1 MSYRIIPLFHTP
13 LYIDKIDI
21 SDTEKHNLI
30 NQDYED
36 IEARNGRMSKTK
48 FLLNEAKFR
57 RLRDKLNKH
66 IDVYTRDVLAV
77 GHEITF
83 VLQNSW
89 CMKHHPG
96 HFSQIHYHRNSILS
110 GVIYIKTLP
119 TSGDLYFH
127 NTSAQNNLLS
137 PIFSIPFEKV
147 NIHNANRY
155 VVRPED
161 GTIVI
166 FPSCL
171 SHRAQMNKSKSAR
184 YCLPFNYIIK
194 GVLGPGTETTW
205 SLGKEYEL

>member
-1 MSYRIIPLFHTP
+1 MSFKIVPLFHTP
-13 LYIDKIDI
+13 LYVNKINI
-21 SDTEKHNLI
+21 SDTEKQNLI
-30 NQDYED
+30 NQDYKD
-36 IEARNGRMSKTK
+36 IKTRNGRISKTK
-48 FLLNEAKFR
+48 FILNEAKFHG
-57 RLRDKLNKH
+57 LRDKLNKH
-66 IDVYTRDVLAV
+66 VDIYTRDALAV
-77 GHEITF
+77 RREITF
-83 VLQNSW
+83 TLQNSW
-89 CMKHHPG
+89 CMHHDPG
-96 HFSQIHYHRNSILS
+96 HWAQKHYHGNCVLS
-110 GVIYIKTLP
+110 GIIYIKTLP

-184 YCLPFNYIIK
+184 YCLPFNYFIK